1 MSRGGLGLHG
11 GCLGC
16 CLAPKAL
23 QELLFTRA
31 GLHLPAHFLTFK
43 DFLTQSLLFLDLQ
56 PVLTGLLIL
65 FLILTEMIKKI
76 YIISR
81 LCLPT

>member
-1 MSRGGLGLHG
+1 M
-11 GCLGC
+11 
-16 CLAPKAL
+16 APKAL